1 MNKQQKAVQKAALT
15 AEEAEL
21 KALKAIYQQA
31 SSEVAEKIAIHQG
44 TINTLLCNYDKL
56 SEKEKSILQSKIY
69 QKQFQESIQK
79 QLDGFLE
86 DLDSKQFESIYAYL
100 DECYKNGYIGTM
112 YDLAGQGIPIVTPID
127 QQDVAKAIHID
138 SQISTDLYTKLGE
151 DVDLLKAKI
160 KASIS
165 VGIAT
170 ASPYSQMAKKIAS
183 DSNVG
188 FNRAMR
194 IARTEGHRVQISAA
208 MDAQHNAKSKGADV
222 LKQWSSALDARTR
235 PTHRILDG
243 QIRELDD
250 YFEVNGKQTLAPGH
264 FGIAGEDINC
274 RCGILQKARWALD
287 DDELEKMQKRA
298 EYFGLDKTDE
308 FEDFKK
314 KYLGISSDNA
324 SPDSRKLYDKL
335 VKQDKANRATLS
347 TIKNANLVFRDK
359 PNSIISPKQ
368 KFEDMLA
375 VSNAFKNLP
384 TKIKTSLPDV
394 AFEFGHDANACD
406 YLNKVI
412 HVGVGSTEESINHEY
427 GHLIENYMMNKADVD
442 EYKKYLTKGLSS
454 GNISVEV
461 YHDNKGNEVPVYIL
475 KGERF
480 ETEYQGRLYVDKIS
494 DAINPDGSINIDFLD
509 ECVSEPFRKYMN
521 KEPISDEAMKLI
533 EGALK

>member
-138 SQISTDLYTKLGE
+138 SQISTNLYTKLGE

-235 PTHRILDG
+235 PTHRILDN

-250 YFEVNGKQTLAPGH
+250 YFEVNGKKTLAPGH

-298 EYFGLDKTDE
+298 EYFGLDKSYQ

-314 KYLGISSDNA
+314 KYLEIPSDNTSNVSLRNYGKHRNHLGA
-324 SPDSRKLYDKL
+324 NDKDDYFVKNHKPYEIINKIDINDINAVESQLKRFEKEAVYERIETACVIAKDGTVYKCYGVIDSVYPDYDLGDKL
-335 VKQDKANRATLS
+335 IGAIVSHNHPIDVTEYSFSNDDFALFQKYKLPRLIGFDEKYKYEFNRNS
-347 TIKNANLVFRDK
+347 KTIDRHK
-359 PNSIISPKQ
+359 SIFELTADDYAHESSISR
-368 KFEDMLA
+368 A
-375 VSNAFKNLP
+375 
-384 TKIKTSLPDV
+384 
-394 AFEFGHDANACD
+394 
-406 YLNKVI
+406 
-412 HVGVGSTEESINHEY
+412 EE
-427 GHLIENYMMNKADVD
+427 A
-442 EYKKYLTKGLSS
+442 
-454 GNISVEV
+454 NIS
-461 YHDNKGNEVPVYIL
+461 YH
-475 KGERF
+475 RF
-480 ETEYQGRLYVDKIS
+480 ENE
-494 DAINPDGSINIDFLD
+494 
-509 ECVSEPFRKYMN
+509 
-521 KEPISDEAMKLI
+521 
-533 EGALK
+533 